1 MQLTLNVLK
10 QLSSEEAAKL
20 IIENYPIHSE
30 YYYRAFDLIK
40 SFSWKKKDRQI
51 LARYYLNKI
60 PFATSKPYE
69 CFLQV
74 MPLKELLMIIKEI
87 QIVDDEKNNLLKY
100 HLETILKNKNL
111 NDMDFNLLN
120 NFINKTNH

>member
-40 SFSWKKKDRQI
+40 SFSWKKKID
-51 LARYYLNKI
+51 K
-60 PFATSKPYE
+60 F
-69 CFLQV
+69 
-74 MPLKELLMIIKEI
+74 
-87 QIVDDEKNNLLKY
+87 
-100 HLETILKNKNL
+100 
-111 NDMDFNLLN
+111 
-120 NFINKTNH
+120 

>member
-120 NFINKTNH
+120 NFINNQQA

>member
-1 MQLTLNVLK
+1 M
-10 QLSSEEAAKL
+10 E
-20 IIENYPIHSE
+20 
-30 YYYRAFDLIK
+30 
-40 SFSWKKKDRQI
+40 KKDRQI

-100 HLETILKNKNL
+100 HLETFAKFLFPRQPKPK
-111 NDMDFNLLN
+111 
-120 NFINKTNH
+120 